1 MLDILTLG
9 VGGIAY
15 LTLRS
20 IIGKSTIPIYVAYA
34 GSPDCS
40 KPNTRNIPL
49 PKNNPIY
56 YKDGDVEVDVSKLK
70 PLIIEGHSLEPLGIK
85 DQSTIFV
92 QPEPNLLPDE
102 SLERLIGRFVIYKI
116 DNERTL
122 KEHPLKNISV
132 NNGFK
137 ARKVVNIV
145 NTKLDKVQIG
155 EIINDFLKK
164 DLDFLNSTEEE
175 QKAFLDKIVGK
186 YIFASDYYADDNKL
200 IMSITYKS
208 GKEKDY
214 SFHSPHF
221 LYGVVKYSSI

>member
-9 VGGIAY
+9 IGSVAY

-20 IIGKSTIPIYVAYA
+20 IIGKTTITVDVAYA
-34 GSPDCS
+34 GSPDCG

-56 YKDGDVEVDVSKLK
+56 KDGDVEVDVSKLT
-70 PLIIEGHSLEPLGIK
+70 PLIIEGLSLEPLGIK
-85 DQSTIFV
+85 NQSTIFV
-92 QPEPNLLPDE
+92 QPEPEQLPDE
-102 SLERLIGRFVIYKI
+102 SLEKLIGRFVVYKI

-145 NTKLDKVQIG
+145 NTKLDNIQI
-155 EIINDFLKK
+155 EQIIHDFLKK
-164 DLDFLNSTEEE
+164 DLDFQNSTDEE

-186 YIFASDYYADDNKL
+186 YLFASNYYTNDNKL

-214 SFHSPHF
+214 SFHSPQF
-221 LYGVVKYSSI
+221 LYGVVKYNSI

>member
-9 VGGIAY
+9 IGSVAY

-20 IIGKSTIPIYVAYA
+20 IIGKTTITVDVAYA
-34 GSPDCS
+34 GSPDCA

-56 YKDGDVEVDVSKLK
+56 KDGDVEVDVSKLT
-70 PLIIEGHSLEPLGIK
+70 PLIIEGPSLEPLGIK
-85 DQSTIFV
+85 NQSTIFV
-92 QPEPNLLPDE
+92 QPEPEQLPDE
-102 SLERLIGRFVIYKI
+102 SLKKLIGRFVVYKI

-145 NTKLDKVQIG
+145 NTKLDNIQI
-155 EIINDFLKK
+155 EQIIHDFLKK
-164 DLDFLNSTEEE
+164 DLDFQNSTDEE

-186 YIFASDYYADDNKL
+186 YLFASNYYTNDNKL

-214 SFHSPHF
+214 SFHSPQF
-221 LYGVVKYSSI
+221 LYGVVKYNSI